1 MYLFFVCREV
11 RQNVPVSFNS
21 SADTVNFL
29 SQKAYVF
36 DSATSCGGCNPFVD
50 KFVTVNIPLL
60 VGFVNQCFH
69 YKLNSKYGSTVP
81 VFIRLC

>member
-11 RQNVPVSFNS
+11 RRNVPVSFNS

-36 DSATSCGGCNPFVD
+36 DSATSCGGCNPFED
-50 KFVTVNIPLL
+50 KFVTINIPLL
-60 VGFVNQCFH
+60 VGFVI
-69 YKLNSKYGSTVP
+69 S
-81 VFIRLC
+81 VFIIN